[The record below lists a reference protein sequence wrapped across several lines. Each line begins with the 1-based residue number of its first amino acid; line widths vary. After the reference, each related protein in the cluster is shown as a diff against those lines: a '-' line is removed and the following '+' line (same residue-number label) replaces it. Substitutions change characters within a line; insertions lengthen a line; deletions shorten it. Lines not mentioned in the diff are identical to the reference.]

1 MPESIRLVIVVEG
14 PTEAKFVRQI
24 LAPHLGQF
32 GVAATPS
39 VVGKA
44 KASDRGLSG
53 SGVRG
58 GYPYAD
64 WRRDL
69 RNVLRSDPGRN
80 LRVSTLC
87 DLYGLPA
94 DFPDRAHQPAD
105 AHTGSRCERLEQA
118 MVRDITGSSDDCGV
132 WRLIP
137 YIQSHE
143 FEALVLA
150 ASHGLVDLFDA
161 DDQRA
166 GLLTLQAEI
175 YGIPPEDIND
185 SKETS
190 PSHRLR
196 RLIPDYRKALH
207 GPDAIEL
214 AGLPAVR
221 SLCPRF
227 DQWLSLLE
235 SLGQGDHPPA

>member
-1 MPESIRLVIVVEG
+1 MPELIRLIIVVEG
-14 PTEAKFVRQI
+14 PTEANFVRRI
-24 LAPHLGQF
+24 LAPHLDRL
-32 GVAATPS
+32 GVAAAPS

-53 SGVRG
+53 IGVRG

-87 DLYGLPA
+87 DLYGLPD
-94 DFPDRAHQPAD
+94 DFPDRGHQPGD
-105 AHTGSRCERLEQA
+105 ANPGSRCGRLEQA
-118 MVRDITGSSDDCGV
+118 MVRDIAGSSDDCGV

-150 ASHGLVDLFDA
+150 ATHCLVDLFDA

-166 GLLTLQAEI
+166 GLLTLQAETS
-175 YGIPPEDIND
+175 GIPPEDIND
-185 SKETS
+185 SPLTS

-196 RLIPDYRKALH
+196 RLIPGYRKAVD

-214 AGLPAVR
+214 AGLHTVR
-221 SLCPRF
+221 TVCPRF
-227 DQWLSLLE
+227 NDWLSRLE
-235 SLGQGDHPPA
+235 RLAE

>member
-1 MPESIRLVIVVEG
+1 MPELIRLIIVVEG
-14 PTEAKFVRQI
+14 PTEANFVRRI
-24 LAPHLGQF
+24 LAPHLRRM
-32 GVAATPS
+32 GVAAAPS

-69 RNVLRSDPGRN
+69 RNVLRSDPGGN

-87 DLYGLPA
+87 DLYGLPD
-94 DFPDRAHQPAD
+94 DFPDRGYQPGD
-105 AHTGSRCERLEQA
+105 ANPGTRCARLERA
-118 MVRDITGSSDDCGV
+118 MVCDIAGSSDDCGV

-150 ASHGLVDLFDA
+150 ASHCLVDLFDA

-166 GLLTLQAEI
+166 GLLNLQADI
-175 YGIPPEDIND
+175 SGIPPEDIND
-185 SKETS
+185 SPLTS

-196 RLIPDYRKALH
+196 RLIPGYRKAVD
-207 GPDAIEL
+207 GPDAIEM
-214 AGLPAVR
+214 AGLHAVR
-221 SLCPRF
+221 SVCPRF
-227 DQWLSLLE
+227 NDWLSRLE
-235 SLGQGDHPPA
+235 SLAG

>member
-1 MPESIRLVIVVEG
+1 MPELIRLIIVVEG
-14 PTEAKFVRQI
+14 PTEANFVRRI
-24 LAPHLGQF
+24 LAPHLGHF
-32 GVAATPS
+32 GVVVAPS

-87 DLYGLPA
+87 DLYGLPD
-94 DFPDRAHQPAD
+94 DFPDRDHQPGD
-105 AHTGSRCERLEQA
+105 ANPGSRCARLELA
-118 MVRDITGSSDDCGV
+118 MLRDITGSSDDCGA

-137 YIQSHE
+137 YIQNHE

-150 ASHGLVDLFDA
+150 ASHYLADLFDA

-166 GLLTLQAEI
+166 GLLTLRAEI
-175 YGIPPEDIND
+175 SGIPPEDIND
-185 SKETS
+185 SPQTS

-196 RLIPDYRKALH
+196 RLIPGYRKAVD

-214 AGLPAVR
+214 AGLHAVR
-221 SLCPRF
+221 SVCPRF
-227 DQWLSLLE
+227 NDWLSRLE
-235 SLGQGDHPPA
+235 SLAG

>member
-1 MPESIRLVIVVEG
+1 MPELIRLIIVVEG
-14 PTEAKFVRQI
+14 STEANFVRRI
-24 LAPHLGQF
+24 LAPHLGRF
-32 GVAATPS
+32 GVVAASS

-44 KASDRGLSG
+44 KASDRGLSV

-80 LRVSTLC
+80 LRVSTFC
-87 DLYGLPA
+87 DLYGLPD
-94 DFPDRAHQPAD
+94 DFTDRGHQPGDAD
-105 AHTGSRCERLEQA
+105 PGSRCARLEQA
-118 MVRDITGSSDDCGV
+118 MVHDITGSNDDCGV

-150 ASHGLVDLFDA
+150 ASHCLGDLFDA

-166 GLLTLQAEI
+166 GLLTLQADI
-175 YGIPPEDIND
+175 SGIPPEDIND
-185 SKETS
+185 SPLTS

-196 RLIPDYRKALH
+196 RLIPGYRKAVD

-214 AGLPAVR
+214 AGLHAVR
-221 SLCPRF
+221 SVCPRF
-227 DQWLSLLE
+227 NDWLSRFE
-235 SLGQGDHPPA
+235 SLAG

>member
-1 MPESIRLVIVVEG
+1 MPEMIRLIIVVEG
-14 PTEAKFVRQI
+14 PTEANFVRRI
-24 LAPHLGQF
+24 LTPHLGRF
-32 GVAATPS
+32 GVVAAPS

-87 DLYGLPA
+87 DLYGLPD
-94 DFPDRAHQPAD
+94 DFPDRGHQPGD
-105 AHTGSRCERLEQA
+105 ANPCSRCARLEQA
-118 MVRDITGSSDDCGV
+118 MLRDIAGSSDDCGV

-137 YIQSHE
+137 YIQSQE

-150 ASHGLVDLFDA
+150 ASHCLVELFDA

-166 GLLTLQAEI
+166 GLLNLQADI
-175 YGIPPEDIND
+175 SGIPPEDIND
-185 SKETS
+185 SPLTS

-196 RLIPDYRKALH
+196 RMISGYRKAVD

-214 AGLPAVR
+214 AVLHAVR
-221 SLCPRF
+221 SMCPRF
-227 DQWLSLLE
+227 NHRLSRLE
-235 SLGQGDHPPA
+235 SLAG

>member
-1 MPESIRLVIVVEG
+1 MAELIRLIIVVEG
-14 PTEAKFVRQI
+14 PTEANFVRRM
-24 LAPHLGQF
+24 LAPHLGRF
-32 GVAATPS
+32 GVVAAPS

-87 DLYGLPA
+87 DLYGLPD
-94 DFPDRAHQPAD
+94 DFPDRGPQPDD
-105 AHTGSRCERLEQA
+105 ASPGSRCARLERA
-118 MVRDITGSSDDCGV
+118 MVRDIAGSSDDCGV

-137 YIQSHE
+137 YIQIHE

-150 ASHGLVDLFDA
+150 ASHCLVELFDA

-166 GLLTLQAEI
+166 GLLALQADI
-175 YGIPPEDIND
+175 SGIPPEDIND
-185 SKETS
+185 SPLTS

-196 RLIPDYRKALH
+196 RLIPGYRKAVD

-214 AGLPAVR
+214 AGLQAVR
-221 SLCPRF
+221 SVCPRF
-227 DQWLSLLE
+227 NDWIFRLE
-235 SLGQGDHPPA
+235 RLAG

>member
-1 MPESIRLVIVVEG
+1 MPAPIRLIIVVEG
-14 PTEAKFVRQI
+14 PTEANFVRRS
-24 LAPHLGQF
+24 LAPHLGPF
-32 GVAATPS
+32 GVSATPS
-39 VVGKA
+39 IVGKA
-44 KASDRGLSG
+44 KAANRGLSG

-87 DLYGLPA
+87 DLYGLPD
-94 DFPDRAHQPAD
+94 DFPDLALQPGD
-105 AHTGSRCERLEQA
+105 ATNSLRCSRLEQA
-118 MVRDITGSSDDCGV
+118 LLRDITGSSDDCGA

-137 YIQSHE
+137 YIQAYE

-150 ASHGLVDLFDA
+150 VAHTLSEQFDA
-161 DDQRA
+161 DDQLL
-166 GLLTLQAEI
+166 GLAALQAEI
-175 YGIPPEDIND
+175 AGLPPEEIND
-185 SKETS
+185 SPQTS

-196 RLIPDYRKALH
+196 RLLPGYRKPVD
-207 GPDAIEL
+207 GPDAIER
-214 AGLPAVR
+214 AGLHVVR

-227 DQWLSLLE
+227 HQWLSNLE
-235 SLGQGDHPPA
+235 GLGDHPDP

>member
-1 MPESIRLVIVVEG
+1 MSELIRLIIVVEG
-14 PTEAKFVRQI
+14 PTEANFVRRI
-24 LAPHLGQF
+24 LAPHLGRF
-32 GVAATPS
+32 GVVAAPS

-53 SGVRG
+53 SSVRG

-87 DLYGLPA
+87 DLYGLPD
-94 DFPDRAHQPAD
+94 DFPDRGHQPGD
-105 AHTGSRCERLEQA
+105 ANSGWRCARLEQA
-118 MVRDITGSSDDCGV
+118 MVRDIAGSSDDCGV

-143 FEALVLA
+143 FEALVLSV
-150 ASHGLVDLFDA
+150 SHCLVDLFDA
-161 DDQRA
+161 DDQRV
-166 GLLTLQAEI
+166 GLVMLQAEI
-175 YGIPPEDIND
+175 ADIPPEDIND
-185 SKETS
+185 SPLTS
-190 PSHRLR
+190 LSHRLR
-196 RLIPDYRKALH
+196 RLIPGYRKAVD

-214 AGLPAVR
+214 AGLQAVR

-227 DQWLSLLE
+227 DQWLSRLE
-235 SLGQGDHPPA
+235 SLGNQPPP